1 MFRRYIKC
9 IFTSEWKLSE
19 NLDWESLEV
28 TLLFLYEV
36 TLNFWMPSLFPEENK
51 MKWSTSPHAQLP
63 ILDSFIHPQQ
73 GLLLLCCPCQAVGGN
88 MEWRHWQEMSY
99 WEAWWFPNHLC
110 ARFTA
115 EAISLMNELAAAG
128 AGPLPK
134 TLLRRMTFRCILCN
148 WQAILSWW
156 LPWIHLLKKK

>member
-1 MFRRYIKC
+1 MKTEWEFGLRKFRSDSTFPLWSYFK
-9 IFTSEWKLSE
+9 
-19 NLDWESLEV
+19 
-28 TLLFLYEV
+28 FL
-36 TLNFWMPSLFPEENK
+36 NAFSFPRRKQNE
-51 MKWSTSPHAQLP
+51 MKHQPPRPTPHTW
-63 ILDSFIHPQQ
+63 FIHPSPA
-73 GLLLLCCPCQAVGGN
+73 GPALAVLSLPGCGGN

-134 TLLRRMTFRCILCN
+134 TLLRRMTFRRILCN